1 MTSEEK
7 QAPAARAWD
16 GCRVFSATKAK
27 DRAELGER
35 VTAWLREAG
44 VLPVDVQVRQSSD
57 AEFHCLS
64 ITVFYR
70 ALEEPLQ
77 PLGATPRRQRKQPSR

>member
-57 AEFHCLS
+57 ESFHCLS
-64 ITVFYR
+64 ITVFYLKR
-70 ALEEPLQ
+70 PQDPTKE
-77 PLGATPRRQRKQPSR
+77 PRRSRRAGV